1 MATMSS
7 NEEKEIDLKVNIY
20 CITCISTGEQYV
32 GQTKKKITYRLAE
45 HIRKA
50 LQNEKSCTKLARA
63 IRKYRPDNFT
73 IELIVSVPAEEK
85 DQAEIYWIAEL
96 NTISPYGLN
105 LLSGGQ
111 KNSYPCE
118 ETLCRMR
125 QSALARC
132 TPEWRKQV
140 SERQIGVPK
149 SKEACEKLGL
159 RMVELWKDPEWHAN
173 QVAKRKGKKASE
185 ETLAKMSI
193 VQSERKREKKPRKNE
208 DDTDLPKY
216 VIHTRE
222 KKRNGEIRE
231 GYRVSEHPSLPKR
244 RFGSSKMT
252 MPEKLQAVIDY
263 LNSAD
268 V

>member
-1 MATMSS
+1 MKMT
-7 NEEKEIDLKVNIY
+7 IVNIY
-20 CITCISTGEQYV
+20 CITCKPTGEQYI
-32 GQTKKKITYRLAE
+32 GQTKKKISYRFTE

-50 LQNEKSCTKLARA
+50 IQNEKSCTKLARA
-63 IRKYRPDNFT
+63 IRKYLPDNFT
-73 IELIVSVPAEEK
+73 IELIVSVPVEEK

-96 NTISPYGLN
+96 NTIAPNGLN

-118 ETLCRMR
+118 ETLQRMR
-125 QSALARC
+125 EAALARC

-159 RMVELWKDPEWHAN
+159 RMIELWKDPAWHAN
-173 QVAKRKGKKASE
+173 QVSKRKGKKASD
-185 ETLAKMSI
+185 ETRAKMSI

-216 VIHTRE
+216 VVHTRE
-222 KKRNGEIRE
+222 KKRNGEPRE
-231 GYRVSEHPSLPKR
+231 GYRVKDHPSLPGKR
-244 RFGSSKMT
+244 FCSSKMT
-252 MPEKLQAVIDY
+252 MPEKLQAANDY
-263 LNSAD
+263 LNSASPL
-268 V
+268 